1 MDNHPNPEIA
11 RLPLSAVREAGV
23 NLNRPECVLSTA
35 AGDLYV
41 SDKAG
46 GIRHIQPGGSA
57 RLIGAQAGLIP
68 TGFALLR
75 DGSFAI
81 ANLADD
87 GGVWRVQRDGSAAP
101 HIMEIDGVALPGVNF
116 VWLDDRERLWI
127 CVSTV
132 RKGDHQF
139 RRDIADGFIAVHD
152 GRGTRIVAQDVHWT
166 NECRMD
172 PTGTYLYVN
181 ETFGRRL
188 LRFRVA
194 PNGDLGE
201 RTVITEF
208 GKGTYPDGMAVD
220 EGGHIWVISVV
231 SNRVIR
237 VGPQGDQQLVL
248 EDGDPAHIDRL
259 EAEYLANRLSRPMVY
274 DNHSKKLQNITS
286 IAFGGHDR
294 KTAFMG
300 CINGTSLAVFD
311 SPVAGLKP
319 VHWNW

>member
-1 MDNHPNPEIA
+1 MDSKSNRA
-11 RLPLSAVREAGV
+11 ALLKLSDLRETGV

-46 GIRHIQPGGSA
+46 GIRHILPNGDA

-68 TGFALLR
+68 NGFALLR
-75 DGSFAI
+75 DGSFAV

-87 GGVWRVQRDGSAAP
+87 GGVWRVQRDGAAEP
-101 HIMEIDGVALPGVNF
+101 HIMEIEGVTLPSVNF

-132 RKGDHQF
+132 RRGDHQF
-139 RRDIADGFIAVHD
+139 RRDIADGFIAVRD
-152 GRGTRIVAQDVHWT
+152 QRGTRVVAQDVHWT
-166 NECRMD
+166 NECRTD
-172 PTGTYLYVN
+172 PSGTYLYVN

-188 LRFRVA
+188 LRFRIGA
-194 PNGDLGE
+194 DGNLSE

-220 EGGHIWVISVV
+220 VEGHIWVVSVV

-237 VGPQGDQQLVL
+237 VSPDGKQQLVL
-248 EDGDPAHIDRL
+248 EDCDAAHIDRL

-274 DNHSKKLQNITS
+274 DNHSKTLQNITS
-286 IAFGGHDR
+286 LAFGGPER
-294 KTAFMG
+294 KTAYMG
-300 CINGTSLAVFD
+300 CINGSRLAVFD

>member
-1 MDNHPNPEIA
+1 MDSKSNGGA
-11 RLPLSAVREAGV
+11 VLDLSAVRETGV

-46 GIRHIQPGGSA
+46 GISHILPNGDA
-57 RLIGAQAGLIP
+57 RLIGAQSGLIP
-68 TGFALLR
+68 NGFALLR
-75 DGSFAI
+75 DGSFAV

-87 GGVWRVQRDGSAAP
+87 GGVWRVQRDGTAEP
-101 HIMEIDGVALPGVNF
+101 YIMEIDGVALPGVNF
-116 VWLDDRERLWI
+116 VWLDERERLWI

-132 RKGDHQF
+132 RRGDHQF
-139 RRDIADGFIAVHD
+139 RRDIADGFIAVRD
-152 GRGTRIVAQDVHWT
+152 ERGTRVVAQDVHWT
-166 NECRMD
+166 NECRTD
-172 PTGTYLYVN
+172 PDGTHLYVN

-188 LRFRVA
+188 LRFRIGA
-194 PNGDLGE
+194 NGDLSE
-201 RTVITEF
+201 RAVITEF

-220 EGGHIWVISVV
+220 EEGHIWVVSVV

-237 VGPQGDQQLVL
+237 VSPQGQQQLML
-248 EDGDPAHIDRL
+248 EDGDAAHIDRL

-274 DNHSKKLQNITS
+274 DNHSKRLQNITS
-286 IAFGGHDR
+286 LAFGGPER
-294 KTAFMG
+294 KTAYMG
-300 CINGTSLAVFD
+300 CINGSRLAVFD

>member
-1 MDNHPNPEIA
+1 MDSKSNRGA
-11 RLPLSAVREAGV
+11 LLKLSDLRETGV

-46 GIRHIQPGGSA
+46 GIRHILPNGDA

-68 TGFALLR
+68 NGFALLR
-75 DGSFAI
+75 DGSFAV

-87 GGVWRVQRDGSAAP
+87 GGVWRVQRDGAAEP
-101 HIMEIDGVALPGVNF
+101 HIMEIEGVTLPSVNF

-132 RKGDHQF
+132 RRGDHQF
-139 RRDIADGFIAVHD
+139 RRDIADGFIAVRD
-152 GRGTRIVAQDVHWT
+152 QRGTRVVAQDVHWT
-166 NECRMD
+166 NECRTD
-172 PTGTYLYVN
+172 PSGTYLYVN

-188 LRFRVA
+188 LRFRIGA
-194 PNGDLGE
+194 GGDLSE

-220 EGGHIWVISVV
+220 VEGHIWVVSVV

-237 VGPQGDQQLVL
+237 VSPDGKQQLVL
-248 EDGDPAHIDRL
+248 EDCDAAHIDRL

-274 DNHSKKLQNITS
+274 DNHSKRLQNITS
-286 IAFGGHDR
+286 LAFGGPER
-294 KTAFMG
+294 KTAYMG
-300 CINGTSLAVFD
+300 CINGSRLAVFD